1 MSDKSLL
8 AQLKERRVIRATLIY
23 VALLWVALQAAD
35 LLAGAGMLSAQLVRW
50 LILIGVA
57 GLPVTILAS
66 WFLESPWKER
76 RWTAVAGDLVI
87 IIAIVVAAALFAWQQ
102 WFTSFTRPTVAIL
115 KIEATDT
122 RDDSEDLAAHLA
134 QRFRN
139 TLATRPEL
147 RVIELNSSLHPDLD
161 GQPLSGKAAMLGAD
175 FMLAGTVAQNGSEVR
190 LNVQLYSTDGSLL
203 HSETF
208 EDSLLDQAQLQNRV
222 IVDFWPYLPLPE
234 KSLATV
240 RNMVASCKYPN
251 NRDAVLA
258 IAAVDNGGE
267 TTDLAPFF
275 AAFEDAGMLQLAQ
288 SRLLFEHL
296 TRAPAARRPVLQPIA
311 MQHLAAAETLCPE
324 LPDVGL
330 LRFRHTLDRRSG
342 NALLLRYPSSAELY
356 REAVNHNSEARHA
369 NAFAEE
375 ARRLDPLGDW

>member
-1 MSDKSLL
+1 LSDKSLL

>member
-66 WFLESPWKER
+66 WFLESPWRER

-296 TRAPAARRPVLQPIA
+296 TRAPAARRPVLQQIA
-311 MQHLAAAETLCPE
+311 MQHLAAAETLCPT
-324 LPDVGL
+324 LPDVEL
-330 LRFRHTLDRRSG
+330 LRFRHTLERRG
-342 NALLLRYPSSAELY
+342 DEDLLLRHPSAAELY
-356 REAVNHNSEARHA
+356 REAVKQNSEPRRAK
-369 NAFAEE
+369 AFAEE

>member
-1 MSDKSLL
+1 LSDKSLL

-23 VALLWVALQAAD
+23 IALLWVALQAAD
-35 LLAGAGMLSAQLVRW
+35 LLAGAGMLSAQWVRW

-134 QRFRN
+134 QRFRSA
-139 TLATRPEL
+139 LATRPEL

-161 GQPLSGKAAMLGAD
+161 GQPLSEKAAMLGAD

-234 KSLATV
+234 KGLATV

-251 NRDAVLA
+251 DRDAVLA
-258 IAAVDNGGE
+258 IAAVDNGDE

-296 TRAPAARRPVLQPIA
+296 TRALAARRPVLQPIA

-330 LRFRHTLDRRSG
+330 LRFRHTLDRRG
-342 NALLLRYPSSAELY
+342 DDALLLRYPSSAELY
-356 REAVNHNSEARHA
+356 REAVNHNSEARRA

>member
-35 LLAGAGMLSAQLVRW
+35 LLAGAGMLNAQLVRW
-50 LILIGVA
+50 LILVGIA

-66 WFLESPWKER
+66 WFLESPWKGR
-76 RWTAVAGDLVI
+76 RWTAVVGDLVI
-87 IIAIVVAAALFAWQQ
+87 IVAIMVAAALFAWQQ

-122 RDDSEDLAAHLA
+122 RDDSDDLAAHLA
-134 QRFRN
+134 QRFRSA
-139 TLATRPEL
+139 LATRPEL
-147 RVIELNSSLHPDLD
+147 RVIELNSSLHPDL
-161 GQPLSGKAAMLGAD
+161 GGRLLSGKAAILGAD
-175 FMLAGTVAQNGSEVR
+175 FMLAGTVAQNGSEIR
-190 LNVQLYSTDGSLL
+190 LNVQLYSADGSLL

-222 IVDFWPYLPLPE
+222 IADIWPYLPLPE
-234 KSLATV
+234 KGLATA
-240 RNMVASCKYPN
+240 RNMVSSCKYPN
-251 NRDAVLA
+251 DRDAVLA
-258 IAAVDNGGE
+258 IAAVDNGDE

-275 AAFEDAGMLQLAQ
+275 AGFEDAGMLQLAQ

-296 TRAPAARRPVLQPIA
+296 TRAPAARRPVLHPIA
-311 MQHLAAAETLCPE
+311 MQHLAAAEALCPE

-330 LRFRHTLDRRSG
+330 LRFRHTLDRRG
-342 NALLLRYPSSAELY
+342 DDALLLRYPSSAELY
-356 REAVNHNSEARHA
+356 RAAVNHNSDARRA